1 MYNASAVDAE
11 GGFDIPDAQT
21 VFCQNDY
28 VPSLE
33 EYFTGTFAITLSPS
47 IIN

>member
-11 GGFDIPDAQT
+11 GGFDIPDAT
-21 VFCQNDY
+21 TIVCQDDY

-33 EYFTGTFAITLSPS
+33 EYFTGTFDITL
-47 IIN
+47 